1 MKNRYLLYLLISYI
15 IFFNIN
21 FVTANE
27 FEFDVS
33 EIIISEKGNIIKAK
47 KGTARSLTDSININA
62 NTFLYNKKKS
72 TLTALGDVEIT
83 NIKNDFSI
91 KTEGIIYDTYKKEIL
106 SEKNM
111 LIKDEE
117 GNSAKAESFF
127 LNLNNSVVKLKKMKM
142 IDLQQNIIKLDV
154 AFINLNTKK
163 LIGKDVSISLNNK
176 TFNKDNE
183 PRLKGTSLTTNMQTS
198 TLQKG
203 VFTTCKRNDD
213 CPPWQLQASEI
224 RHDKQKK
231 TIYYD
236 NAWLKVYD
244 KPVFYFPKFFHPD
257 PTVKRQ
263 SGFLMPRFTDSS
275 ALGSSLNI
283 PYFNVISDSKDLTF
297 TPRVYFD
304 NKILA
309 QTELRT
315 VDANSKNNFDFSLL
329 NNPDGKNHSHF
340 FSKSEKKLNL
350 DNFIDSDLYMNIQ
363 RTSDDTFLKTYAL
376 ESPLINSVSTL
387 ESSIGLNLNKED
399 LTFNTEVQ
407 IYENLSADKIDK
419 YEHVLPA
426 YTLSKNLDYTFNTNG
441 QSTFTSSGYIK
452 NYYTNI
458 TEKRNIN
465 DLLYSSGFE
474 YSKIGLQKNYN
485 ILLKNVNEAGK
496 NSPSFKEKQN
506 HTIGSLFQYN
516 LTYPLINEGK
526 NFTDFLTPIST
537 LNFSP
542 NKSKNYRNTD
552 SRVDVTNIFSLN
564 RSGEQDSVEGGLS
577 LVYGL
582 EYLKTNKNNKNI
594 LEVNI
599 ANQIRLDEDK
609 NLPINSSL
617 GQKTSNFVGNF
628 ILNPSKYISLN
639 YDYSIDENLSDT
651 NYQSLS
657 STLTI
662 NNFVTT
668 FEYVNENNLNE
679 NSFLSN
685 ETTFNFDESFSIGFN
700 TRSNKETSITEY
712 YNLIY
717 QYKNDCL
724 TAAIEYNKDYY
735 SDRAL
740 KADESIFFKLTI
752 IPFGETKSPNLKK

>member
-1 MKNRYLLYLLISYI
+1 MKNRRFLYLLFFYIS
-15 IFFNIN
+15 FFNIS

-27 FEFDVS
+27 FEFDVF
-33 EIIISEKGNIIKAK
+33 EIIISDNGNIIEAK
-47 KGTARSLTDSININA
+47 NGTAKSLIDGININA
-62 NTFLYNKKKS
+62 DTFFYNKSAS
-72 TLTALGDVEIT
+72 TLTALGDVKIT
-83 NIKNDFSI
+83 SIKNDFLIETQS
-91 KTEGIIYDTYKKEIL
+91 IIYDTYKKEIT
-106 SEKNM
+106 SQDNT
-111 LIKDEE
+111 LINDAN
-117 GNSAKAESFF
+117 GNLAEAKAFF
-127 LNLNNSVVKLKKMKM
+127 LNLNDDVIKLKKMKM
-142 IDLQQNIIKLDV
+142 TDLQQNIIKLDI
-154 AFINLNTKK
+154 AYINLNTSN
-163 LIGKDVSISLNNK
+163 LIGKNVSINLNNK
-176 TFNKDNE
+176 TFNKENE
-183 PRLKGTSLTTNMQTS
+183 PRLKGVSLNADLQTS
-198 TLQKG
+198 ILTKG
-203 VFTTCKRNDD
+203 VFTTCKKNDD
-213 CPPWQLQASEI
+213 CPPWQIQASEI
-224 RHDKQKK
+224 RHNKQKK

-236 NAWLKVYD
+236 NAWLKIYD

-257 PTVKRQ
+257 PSVKRQ
-263 SGFLMPRFTDSS
+263 SGFLMPKFTDSS
-275 ALGSSLNI
+275 TLGTSFNL

-329 NNPDGKNHSHF
+329 SNPDGENHSHF

-350 DNFIDSDLYMNIQ
+350 DNFIDSDLYLNIQ

-387 ESSIGLNLNKED
+387 QSSIGLNLNKED
-399 LTFNTEVQ
+399 LTFNTELQ
-407 IYENLSADKIDK
+407 IYENLNANKIDR
-419 YEHVLPA
+419 YEYILPA
-426 YTLSKNLDYTFNTNG
+426 YTLSKNLDYAFNTNG

-452 NYYTNI
+452 NYNTNI

-465 DLLYSSGFE
+465 DLLYSSDYG

-485 ILLKNVNEAGK
+485 ILLKNVNETGK
-496 NSPSFKEKQN
+496 NSPSIKEKRN
-506 HTIGSLFQYN
+506 YTIGSLFQYN
-516 LTYPLINEGK
+516 LAYPLMNEGK
-526 NFTDFLTPIST
+526 NYTDFLTPIST

-542 NKSKNYRNTD
+542 NKSKNYRNED

-582 EYLKTNKNNKNI
+582 EYFKTNKNNKNI
-594 LEVNI
+594 LEANI
-599 ANQIRLDEDK
+599 ANQIRVDEDK

-617 GQKTSNFVGNF
+617 GQKTSNFVGNL

-651 NYQSLS
+651 HYQSLS
-657 STLTI
+657 STLTV

-685 ETTFNFDESFSIGFN
+685 ETTYNLNDNFSIGFN

-717 QYKNDCL
+717 QYENDCL
-724 TAAIEYNKDYY
+724 KAAVEYNKDYY

-752 IPFGETKSPNLKK
+752 IPFGETRSPNLRK